1 MSLIDRLL
9 SPKQSSPVSNGG
21 RSSVTDLEHK
31 AKMAA
36 ADSDILEAKKSR
48 YEAARRLAAADKKY
62 KAYARV
68 VAK

>member
-9 SPKQSSPVSNGG
+9 SPKRLSPGSNEG
-21 RSSVTDLEHK
+21 RPPVTEHQ
-31 AKMAA
+31 AKMQA
-36 ADSDILEAKKSR
+36 ADTAILEAKKAR

-62 KAYARV
+62 KAYGRV